1 MPIYLGGATYS
12 NNTIAGASGALALT
26 GNLAQPSP
34 SAYSTAIGVQPA
46 FNANGSGAWIY
57 PSSFGGG
64 NAWREL
70 GSPIGWGVTQ
80 QGAGSYGF
88 STSTGR
94 YTAPVAGKYYF
105 HSSTYYNID
114 SNSTSGYIHYQL
126 AINGNVTWNNS
137 RTPYNIYG
145 HGELA
150 NHSDGINVSAIMS
163 LGVGDYASVIPY
175 WGGTIGKLYGSYTLF
190 CGYLIG

>member
-12 NNTIAGASGALALT
+12 NNTISGASGALALT
-26 GNLAQPSP
+26 GNLVQPSP
-34 SAYSTAIGVQPA
+34 SAYSTTIGVQPA

-57 PSSFGGG
+57 GSSFGGTG
-64 NAWREL
+64 CREL
-70 GSPIGWGVTQ
+70 GSPVGWGVSQ

-105 HSSTYYNID
+105 HSSTYYLID

-126 AINGNVTWNNS
+126 AINGNVSWNNGQ
-137 RTPYNIYG
+137 TPYNIYG

-150 NHSDGINVSAIMS
+150 NYSDGINVSAIMN
-163 LGVGDYASVIPY
+163 LGVGDYASVIPC
-175 WGGTIGKLYGSYTLF
+175 WGGTIGRLYGSYTLF

>member
-1 MPIYLGGATYS
+1 MPIYLGGTTYEANQITGAGGQLTIS
-12 NNTIAGASGALALT
+12 NNLYL
-26 GNLAQPSP
+26 PSN
-34 SAYSTAIGVQPA
+34 YKTTIGVQPA
-46 FNANGSGAWIY
+46 FHASGSGAWLY
-57 PSSFGGG
+57 ASSFGGTG
-64 NAWREL
+64 WREI
-70 GSPIGWGVTQ
+70 GSQIGWSVTQ

-94 YTAPVAGKYYF
+94 FTAPVAGNYYF

-126 AINGNVTWNNS
+126 ARNGNVTWNNG

-150 NHSDGINVSAIMS
+150 QHSDGINMSAILN
-163 LGVGDYASVIPY
+163 LGVGDYCSIIPY
-175 WGGTIGKLYGSYTLF
+175 WGGTIGRLYGSYTLF
-190 CGYLIG
+190 CGYLIS